1 MTQEELRKRQNNL
14 LEGDKLSSKIAQMIR
29 TKNLPAVL
37 HSITT
42 IAGRDGRS
50 EIVLELFIDVINTVK
65 IARVYLYLTE
75 DIYNEDDFE
84 WIDGAIGQR
93 IKNVSIDDRI
103 LLRALRVVFT
113 VIKNI
118 STGYANAVDSSKTIY
133 VRTNQ
138 IGLCDYRN

>member
-1 MTQEELRKRQNNL
+1 MNKEELLKRQNNL
-14 LEGDKLSSKIAQMIR
+14 LDGMKLSAYIAQMIR
-29 TKNLPAVL
+29 TKNLPAVQ

-50 EIVLELFIDVINTVK
+50 ELVIELFIDILNTSK
-65 IARVYLYLTE
+65 IARTYLYITE

-84 WIDGAIGQR
+84 WVDGAIGQR
-93 IKNVSIDDRI
+93 IKNVNIDDKI
-103 LLRALRVVFT
+103 LLRVLRVVFT

-118 STGYANAVDSSKTIY
+118 STGYANAVDTNKTIY

-138 IGLCDYRN
+138 IGLCNYTN

>member
-1 MTQEELRKRQNNL
+1 MTQEELQDRRNNL
-14 LEGDKLSSKIAQMIR
+14 LAGNKLNSNIAKMIR
-29 TKNLPAVL
+29 TKDLPAVL

-42 IAGRDGRS
+42 IAGRDDRS

-118 STGYANAVDSSKTIY
+118 STGYANAVNSSKTIY